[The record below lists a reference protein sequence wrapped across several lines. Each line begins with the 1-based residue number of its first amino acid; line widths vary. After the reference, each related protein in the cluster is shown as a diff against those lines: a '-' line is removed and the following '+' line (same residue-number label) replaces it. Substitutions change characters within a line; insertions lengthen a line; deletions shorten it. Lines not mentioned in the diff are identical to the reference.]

1 MIEEMHDPESNL
13 PASALPS
20 WDMMLA
26 HLNGQPCIPPGL
38 SPKDA
43 VRRRKV
49 SFEVLEDRDE

>member
-1 MIEEMHDPESNL
+1 
-13 PASALPS
+13 
-20 WDMMLA
+20 MLA

>member
-1 MIEEMHDPESNL
+1 MNEEMQDAESNL
-13 PASALPS
+13 PGAALPS

-26 HLNGQPCIPPGL
+26 HLNGQPCVPPGL

-49 SFEVLEDRDE
+49 TFEVLEDRDE